1 MYVQKIENTN
11 NDICYNQKHTNSS
24 FKGTVSPEFVKY
36 VNEIREDC
44 LQTVPKRS
52 ANFIN
57 NVCDSILEKSNE
69 IMKKWFPPT
78 SVLSVDTKTY
88 PHNCT
93 VGVDD
98 GILKK
103 YGATLTH
110 SGFIY
115 EHFSPLKKLNWLR
128 FLIKDK
134 KLNVFAEANGKQ
146 LQGIS
151 GLEYILSK
159 YNDYNKYNEGFSDLE
174 YLLKWWD
181 EHMDFFMLDFELYKT
196 RKNFISK
203 AMSDLK
209 ERKQELMQNEN

>member
-88 PHNCT
+88 PCNINAFR
-93 VGVDD
+93 V
-98 GILKK
+98 
-103 YGATLTH
+103 
-110 SGFIY
+110 
-115 EHFSPLKKLNWLR
+115 
-128 FLIKDK
+128 
-134 KLNVFAEANGKQ
+134 
-146 LQGIS
+146 
-151 GLEYILSK
+151 
-159 YNDYNKYNEGFSDLE
+159 
-174 YLLKWWD
+174 YL
-181 EHMDFFMLDFELYKT
+181 
-196 RKNFISK
+196 
-203 AMSDLK
+203 
-209 ERKQELMQNEN
+209 